1 MLISGP
7 DCFYVRYLA
16 STLCR
21 RSFWLV
27 TTFNSRNLFLYVTI
41 CCPNPLSILIWSNG
55 VKIVD
60 AYLSNTSFCC
70 TKYFWCPLIE
80 VSSIPWCIIGGGGYY
95 GDINVSKSLTISIRT
110 AEASLRCS
118 YGDGDGDTTPYE
130 AGETLKLQNPSCY
143 FLHLFLPVFDIY
155 HWSVERKRFI
165 WY

>member
-1 MLISGP
+1 MIVSGR

-27 TTFNSRNLFLYVTI
+27 TTCNSRNLFLYATI

-60 AYLSNTSFCC
+60 TYLSNTSFCC

-80 VSSIPWCIIGGGGYY
+80 VSSIPWCTIRGGGYY
-95 GDINVSKSLTISIRT
+95 GDINVLKSLTISIRS

-118 YGDGDGDTTPYE
+118 YGNGDGDTTPYE
-130 AGETLKLQNPSCY
+130 AGETLKLQNPSCC
-143 FLHLFLPVFDIY
+143 FLHLFLRVFDIY